1 MRRKNWV
8 NITAASLVLAAA
20 FSLISLPKAQA
31 FDNANWGANY
41 FPNVVLTT
49 QDGKQVKFYDD
60 LLRNK
65 MFAINLIYTHCT
77 DICPLE
83 TAKLGQVYKLLQ
95 DRMGKDLY
103 FYSITIDPKRDTP
116 AVLKAYSEKFHT
128 GPGWYFLTGK
138 KEDIDAIRKK
148 LGIALRPNSDPLTG
162 HTTSLMIGNEAAGQ
176 WILDSSMDDPHYL
189 AAILGNWMSSWK
201 YNKVEATYD
210 QKPPMDPLEH
220 ERGGTLF
227 RTSCAACHTVGGG
240 DLIGPDLAT
249 VALVRDRN
257 WLKHF
262 IQEPDKVLK
271 SQDPIAMALFKRY
284 KEVNMPNFKLT
295 DPDVEN
301 LVQFL
306 EARAKEHS
314 QSESPAKGESAVKEN
329 SSATR

>member
-1 MRRKNWV
+1 MRRTSRARF
-8 NITAASLVLAAA
+8 TAASLMLAATFA
-20 FSLISLPKAQA
+20 LISLPKAQA
-31 FDNANWGANY
+31 FDNPNWGANY

-77 DICPLE
+77 DVCPLE

-116 AVLKAYSEKFHT
+116 TVLKAYSEKFHT

-138 KEDIDAIRKK
+138 KADIDAIRQK

-162 HTTSLMIGNEAAGQ
+162 HTTSMMIGNEATGQ

-201 YNKVEATYD
+201 YNKVEVTYD

-220 ERGGTLF
+220 ERGGSLF

-249 VALVRDRN
+249 VTNVRDRK

-262 IQEPDKVLK
+262 IQEPDVVLK
-271 SQDPIAMALFKRY
+271 SQDPIAVALY
-284 KEVNMPNFKLT
+284 KKYKQVNMPNLKL
-295 DPDVEN
+295 DDAQAEN

-306 EARAKEHS
+306 EARAKENAHG
-314 QSESPAKGESAVKEN
+314 ESPENHEATTKAN
-329 SSATR
+329 SSGTR

>member
-1 MRRKNWV
+1 MRRKNWA
-8 NITAASLVLAAA
+8 TTFAASLVLAAQ
-20 FSLISLPKAQA
+20 FVLISLPKAQA
-31 FDNANWGANY
+31 FDNPNWGANY

-77 DICPLE
+77 NVCPLE

-95 DRMGKDLY
+95 ERMGKDLY

-162 HTTSLMIGNEAAGQ
+162 HTTSMMIGNEATGQ
-176 WILDSSMDDPHYL
+176 WILDSSMDDPHYV

-210 QKPPMDPLEH
+210 QKPAMDPLEH
-220 ERGGTLF
+220 ERGGSLF

-240 DLIGPDLAT
+240 DFIGPDLAT
-249 VALVRDRN
+249 VTLVRDRK

-262 IQEPDKVLK
+262 ILEPDVVLK
-271 SQDPIAMALFKRY
+271 SQDAIAVALFKKY
-284 KEVNMPNFKLT
+284 KEVNMPNLSLT
-295 DPDVEN
+295 EPDAEN
-301 LVQFL
+301 LIQFL
-306 EARAKEHS
+306 EARAKEYS
-314 QSESPAKGESAVKEN
+314 QSPAKSDSQAKAN
-329 SSATR
+329 SSGTK

>member
-176 WILDSSMDDPHYL
+176 WILDSSMDDPITWPRFWATGCHPGNTTRL
-189 AAILGNWMSSWK
+189 KPLTIKSRPWTLWSTKEAARCFEHHALP
-201 YNKVEATYD
+201 AT
-210 QKPPMDPLEH
+210 QW
-220 ERGGTLF
+220 
-227 RTSCAACHTVGGG
+227 V
-240 DLIGPDLAT
+240 
-249 VALVRDRN
+249 VA
-257 WLKHF
+257 
-262 IQEPDKVLK
+262 I
-271 SQDPIAMALFKRY
+271 
-284 KEVNMPNFKLT
+284 
-295 DPDVEN
+295 
-301 LVQFL
+301 
-306 EARAKEHS
+306 
-314 QSESPAKGESAVKEN
+314 
-329 SSATR
+329 